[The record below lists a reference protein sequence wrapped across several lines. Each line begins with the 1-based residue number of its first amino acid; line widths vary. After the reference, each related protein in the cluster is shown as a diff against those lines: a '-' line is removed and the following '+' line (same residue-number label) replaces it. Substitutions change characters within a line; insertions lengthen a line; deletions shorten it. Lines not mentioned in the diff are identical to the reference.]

1 MFTLYRGQP
10 QRLLAKSC
18 GHQMGLPV
26 TSKKYGANKPF
37 DLSDWGRP
45 IARVVARFLKDKR
58 VSVIQVTNL
67 HFLLTLFCAW
77 LILQDQMVVA
87 CLLLIVKGVIDA
99 VDGELARARERPS
112 HVGRFWDTVADTIGL
127 IAIMFA
133 FGKVLE
139 WNLLLTFG
147 MILAILFQYSL
158 FNHFSIRL
166 RASGSGD
173 TTSRVDERQC
183 PLAHPWEKQRNVQMF
198 HTIYLL
204 CFYWQDR
211 IVSALT
217 GRGSKHLKVELTS
230 SSALGYGLQSI
241 VFACLAVIER
251 LDFLP
256 TLVLGINNA
265 IFAFAVLYSRLNNSS
280 SLNDSNV

>member
-1 MFTLYRGQP
+1 L
-10 QRLLAKSC
+10 
-18 GHQMGLPV
+18 

-45 IARVVARFLKDKR
+45 IARIFARFLKDKP

-67 HFLLTLFCAW
+67 HFLLTLYCTW
-77 LILQDQMVVA
+77 LILQDELIIA
-87 CLLLIVKGVIDA
+87 CLLLIVKGVVDA
-99 VDGELARARERPS
+99 VDGELARMRERPS

-127 IAIMFA
+127 IALMLA
-133 FGKVLE
+133 FGSVLE
-139 WNLLLTFG
+139 WELALTGG

-173 TTSRVDERQC
+173 TTSRMDERQC
-183 PLAHPWEKQRNVQMF
+183 PDAHPWEKQRNVKIF
-198 HTIYLL
+198 HTIYLV

-211 IVSALT
+211 IVTALT
-217 GRGSKHLKVELTS
+217 GRGSKNLRVELTS
-230 SSALGYGLQSI
+230 SSALGYGMQSI
-241 VFACLAVIER
+241 VFASLAVIER

-256 TLVLGINNA
+256 TLVLGVNNA
-265 IFAFAVLYSRLNNSS
+265 IFAFAVLYSRLGATRS
-280 SLNDSNV
+280 

>member
-1 MFTLYRGQP
+1 L
-10 QRLLAKSC
+10 
-18 GHQMGLPV
+18 

-45 IARVVARFLKDKR
+45 IARIFARFLKDKP

-67 HFLLTLFCAW
+67 HFLLTLYCTW
-77 LILQDQMVVA
+77 LILQDELVVA

-99 VDGELARARERPS
+99 VDGELARMRERPS

-127 IAIMFA
+127 IALMLA
-133 FGKVLE
+133 FGSVLE
-139 WNLLLTFG
+139 WDILLTSG

-173 TTSRVDERQC
+173 TTSRMDERQC
-183 PLAHPWEKQRNVQMF
+183 PDAHPWEKQRNVKIF
-198 HTIYLL
+198 HTIYLV

-211 IVSALT
+211 IVTALT
-217 GRGSKHLKVELTS
+217 GRGSKQLKVELTG
-230 SSALGYGLQSI
+230 SSALGYGFQSI
-241 VFACLAVIER
+241 LFAGLALAGQ

-256 TLVLGINNA
+256 TLILGVNNA
-265 IFAFAVLYSRLNNSS
+265 IFVFAVLVSRVAGTQPLPQS
-280 SLNDSNV
+280 